1 MDVVF
6 VGTSEFGIPAL
17 KALVEKH
24 NVKLVISQPDRPKG
38 RGRKLLP
45 TPIKEEA
52 LKLGLEVLQPERI
65 KEIHPLLSQMDFD
78 VMVVVSYGQII
89 PKEILEIPKVGPLNI
104 HPSLLPKY
112 RGAAPIQRAIMNG
125 EKKTGTTIMWM
136 NERLDAGDIFLQK
149 EVEIDPDET
158 YGELHDRLSLI
169 SAKLLLEALEKIER
183 GEIVR
188 IPQKDEEATYA
199 KPISKEETVIDWSRP
214 ATEVHNKVRAL
225 SPKPG
230 AWCTISGE
238 RYKIYRTALS
248 SGQGTPGEVLEKDI
262 KKGILKI
269 ACGEGA
275 VNIMEIQPEGKRV
288 MNTSDFLRGYGHR
301 L

>member
-149 EVEIDPDET
+149 EVEIDPDEI

-230 AWCTISGE
+230 TWCTISGA